1 MGRLNGK
8 VAVVTGGSQ
17 GIGAAYCKRLAEEG
31 AKIIVADISSGESIV
46 NFIKEMGGE
55 AKYVKTNVVLQEDN
69 ERMVEEATKTFGGL
83 DILVSNA
90 GLYTNL
96 ERKISTDETPDEW
109 DQVMEVNIKG
119 VWLSSKAAI
128 PTMKQKGYGKIINIA
143 STAAFSGQGHSTR
156 YAASKAA
163 VLGITRTM
171 AREFGPDGI
180 RINAIAPG
188 PIQTD
193 TPTLVDGG
201 DLEKRQNAILQ
212 RRAIK
217 RIGVPEDVVGLCVF
231 LASPGSDFMT
241 GQTVVVDGGT
251 IFW

>member
-8 VAVVTGGSQ
+8 VAAVTGGSQ
-17 GIGAAYCKRLAEEG
+17 GIGAAYCKRLAAEG

-46 NFIKEMGGE
+46 NLIKEMGGE
-55 AKYVKTNVVLQEDN
+55 AKFIETNVTIQEDN
-69 ERMVEEATKTFGGL
+69 ERMVAEGMETFGGL

-96 ERKISTDETPDEW
+96 ERKISTDETADEW

-128 PTMKQKGYGKIINIA
+128 PAMKQNGYGKIINIA

-217 RIGVPEDVVGLCVF
+217 RIGVPEDVVGLCAF
-231 LASPGSDFMT
+231 LASPDSDFIS

-251 IFW
+251 ILW

>member
-8 VAVVTGGSQ
+8 VAAVTGGSQ
-17 GIGAAYCKRLAEEG
+17 GIGAAYCKRLAAEG

-46 NFIKEMGGE
+46 NLIKELGGE
-55 AKYVKTNVVLQEDN
+55 AKFIETNVTIQEDN
-69 ERMVEEATKTFGGL
+69 ERMVAEGMETFGGL

-96 ERKISTDETPDEW
+96 ERKISTDETADEW

-128 PTMKQKGYGKIINIA
+128 PAMKQNGYGKIINIA

-217 RIGVPEDVVGLCVF
+217 RIGVPEDVVGLCAF
-231 LASPGSDFMT
+231 LASPDSDFIS

-251 IFW
+251 ILW

>member
-8 VAVVTGGSQ
+8 VAAVTGGSQ
-17 GIGAAYCKRLAEEG
+17 GIGAAYCKRLAAEG
-31 AKIIVADISSGESIV
+31 AKVIVADISSGESIV
-46 NFIKEMGGE
+46 NLIKESGGE
-55 AKYVKTNVVLQEDN
+55 AKFIETNVTIQEDN
-69 ERMVEEATKTFGGL
+69 ERMVAEGMETFGGL

-96 ERKISTDETPDEW
+96 ERKISTDETADEW

-128 PTMKQKGYGKIINIA
+128 PAMKQNGYGKIINIA

-193 TPTLVDGG
+193 TQTLVDGG
-201 DLEKRQNAILQ
+201 ELEKRQKAILQ

-217 RIGVPEDVVGLCVF
+217 RIGVPEDVVGLCAF
-231 LASPGSDFMT
+231 LASPDSDFIS

-251 IFW
+251 ILW

>member
-8 VAVVTGGSQ
+8 VAAVTGGSQ
-17 GIGAAYCKRLAEEG
+17 GIGAAYCKRLAAEG

-46 NFIKEMGGE
+46 NLIKELGGE
-55 AKYVKTNVVLQEDN
+55 AKFIETNVTIQEDN
-69 ERMVEEATKTFGGL
+69 ERMVAEGMETFGGL

-128 PTMKQKGYGKIINIA
+128 PAMKQKGYGKIINIA

-217 RIGVPEDVVGLCVF
+217 RIGVPEDVVGLCAF
-231 LASPGSDFMT
+231 LASPDSDFIS

-251 IFW
+251 ILW

>member
-8 VAVVTGGSQ
+8 VAAVTGGSQ
-17 GIGAAYCKRLAEEG
+17 GIGAAYCKRLAAEG

-46 NFIKEMGGE
+46 NLIKELGGE
-55 AKYVKTNVVLQEDN
+55 AKFIETNVTIQEDN
-69 ERMVEEATKTFGGL
+69 ERMVAEGMETFGGL

-96 ERKISTDETPDEW
+96 ERKISTDETADEW

-128 PTMKQKGYGKIINIA
+128 PAMKQNGYGKIINIA

-217 RIGVPEDVVGLCVF
+217 RIGVPQDVVGLCAF
-231 LASPGSDFMT
+231 LASPDSDFIS

-251 IFW
+251 ILW

>member
-8 VAVVTGGSQ
+8 VAAVTGGSQ
-17 GIGAAYCKRLAEEG
+17 GIGAAYCKRLAAEG

-46 NFIKEMGGE
+46 NLIKELGGE
-55 AKYVKTNVVLQEDN
+55 AKFIETNVTIQEDN
-69 ERMVEEATKTFGGL
+69 ERMVAEGMETFGGL

-96 ERKISTDETPDEW
+96 ERKISTDETADEW

-128 PTMKQKGYGKIINIA
+128 PAMKQNGYGKIINIA

-231 LASPGSDFMT
+231 LASQGSDFMS
-241 GQTVVVDGGT
+241 GQTDVVDGGT

>member
-8 VAVVTGGSQ
+8 VAAVTGGSQ
-17 GIGAAYCKRLAEEG
+17 GIGAAYCKRLAAEG

-46 NFIKEMGGE
+46 NLIKELGGE
-55 AKYVKTNVVLQEDN
+55 AKFIETNVTIQEDN
-69 ERMVEEATKTFGGL
+69 ERMVAEGMETFGGL

-96 ERKISTDETPDEW
+96 ERKISTDETADEW

-128 PTMKQKGYGKIINIA
+128 PAMKQNGYGKIINIA

-231 LASPGSDFMT
+231 LASQGSDFMS